1 MKAAVIG
8 IGSNS
13 VRMLLAEI
21 NGQEGRK
28 LLRDREGTRLFAGL
42 DAQGNLSVASMDA
55 ATAAVKRMAESARA
69 QGAGQI
75 DLFATSATRDAA
87 NQAAFTQQLLDETG
101 LALHICS
108 GEEEA
113 SLSFQGAT
121 DGEYWRRDRHWR
133 RLHRAG
139 RGGRAHRS
147 TARSA
152 VRWAP

>member
-42 DAQGNLSVASMDA
+42 DAQGNLSRASMDA
-55 ATAAVKRMAESARA
+55 STAAVKRMAESARA
-69 QGAGQI
+69 QGVEQI

-87 NQAAFTQQLLDETG
+87 NQAAFTQQLT
-101 LALHICS
+101 AL
-108 GEEEA
+108 G
-113 SLSFQGAT
+113 
-121 DGEYWRRDRHWR
+121 
-133 RLHRAG
+133 
-139 RGGRAHRS
+139 
-147 TARSA
+147 
-152 VRWAP
+152 

>member
-69 QGAGQI
+69 QGAEQI
-75 DLFATSATRDAA
+75 DLFATSATRDGGVHPAA
-87 NQAAFTQQLLDETG
+87 TG
-101 LALHICS
+101 
-108 GEEEA
+108 
-113 SLSFQGAT
+113 
-121 DGEYWRRDRHWR
+121 
-133 RLHRAG
+133 
-139 RGGRAHRS
+139 
-147 TARSA
+147 
-152 VRWAP
+152 